1 MTLEA
6 RREQCQEIFDKFRN
20 DWRTRAELENIEISY
35 DGEDV
40 CFYYKGNL
48 FSEVPVMAFESIFQG
63 VINLRR
69 LMLKEINEF
78 FENL

>member
-35 DGEDV
+35 DGE
-40 CFYYKGNL
+40 
-48 FSEVPVMAFESIFQG
+48 G
-63 VINLRR
+63 V
-69 LMLKEINEF
+69 
-78 FENL
+78 